1 MQAQHS
7 RTQRIIEVSSEHY
20 ESVLKSQGWMEYK
33 QPLNLEPSRED
44 ENSTVEK
51 LNRGR
56 GRPKK
61 VSNVL

>member
-1 MQAQHS
+1 MQVQHS
-7 RTQRIIEVSSEHY
+7 KTQRIIEVSSVHY
-20 ESVLKSQGWMEYK
+20 NEVLKAQGWAEYK
-33 QPLNLEPSRED
+33 QPLNLEPLKED